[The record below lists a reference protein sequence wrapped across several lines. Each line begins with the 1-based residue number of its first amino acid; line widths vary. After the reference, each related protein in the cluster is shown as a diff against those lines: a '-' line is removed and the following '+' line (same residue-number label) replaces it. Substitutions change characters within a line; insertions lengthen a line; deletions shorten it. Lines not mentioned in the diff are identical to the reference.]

1 MQLQKFLH
9 NAGVRAVFIALF
21 LFFLPAAAFA
31 LTDQERIEQL
41 RQQIEALEEQAKQYK
56 TSIASERAKAVS
68 LQREISILKGE
79 IKSLETQIYL
89 TDKKIDK
96 TTIEITQVEGS
107 ILDTENKIERQKE
120 AIGRLL
126 LVLDQ
131 RDDERLLETLMK
143 HATLS
148 EFLREQQY
156 VANLND
162 ELLALIGNL
171 QTTRNGLERERDSL
185 EGKKTELEILNRD
198 QSAKKNSLSG
208 AKNLKDGLLIK
219 TKGQEA
225 QYQKLLADVERK
237 KAEFFT
243 ELQILEKNIIVGG
256 LYILRITAES
266 VPPRGT
272 KLLQWPEDD
281 YFITQGYGCTKYA
294 RCGRSSGPYAGAPHN
309 GIDIA
314 AGYGSTISAAADGT
328 IVANG
333 KNKGWGNW
341 LAIKHARNLVTVY
354 GHLSGFAM
362 PVGAQVK
369 AGDTIGYEGDTGN
382 VTGSHLHLSLYRD
395 FFTYDRNGELH
406 FNYFEGS
413 LNPLDYL

>member
-208 AKNLKDGLLIK
+208 AKNLKDGLLTK